1 MSRQEEEEVEK
12 KEYLGGGILGCQKAA
27 EWGAATASIQGSQ
40 QSSTTGDSS
49 REPFFGSGMS
59 RQTTAASENEAQSAS
74 SSMIPV
80 IITTTTAAAAAA
92 AKGKVTF
99 KSLNGVRHCKALR
112 KWSLTTDP
120 NQSLTFVFN
129 YTPEVVEGFQRG
141 TSTILLRVCQ
151 YDAGKHYQEDYLPA
165 TACISTNN
173 GRVSSLLL
181 LNIGTEALRRP
192 VDLGGLL
199 HLGSID
205 PKTVIAGKEPN
216 SVVMHVF
223 LEVMPPTSISYVAG
237 IYLVTW
243 FTWQELLDGFIC
255 SWPVQFGRE
264 INSSTGLTDFFC
276 EFLKLLQN
284 ELQKFTFFLMVSGFT
299 KTITANVFKRAS
311 SKLGTVNRH
320 HTEQDLII
328 NV

>member
-1 MSRQEEEEVEK
+1 MSHHHHQSMSRQEEEEVEK

-27 EWGAATASIQGSQ
+27 EWEAATASIQGSQ

-112 KWSLTTDP
+112 KWSLSKWKKRCFGWHCLDLLLRFNFKLVFLFCFIVSSATDP

-173 GRVSSLLL
+173 GRVSSVS
-181 LNIGTEALRRP
+181 LR
-192 VDLGGLL
+192 VG
-199 HLGSID
+199 
-205 PKTVIAGKEPN
+205 E
-216 SVVMHVF
+216 
-223 LEVMPPTSISYVAG
+223 
-237 IYLVTW
+237 
-243 FTWQELLDGFIC
+243 
-255 SWPVQFGRE
+255 
-264 INSSTGLTDFFC
+264 C
-276 EFLKLLQN
+276 EW
-284 ELQKFTFFLMVSGFT
+284 
-299 KTITANVFKRAS
+299 S
-311 SKLGTVNRH
+311 SKLYC
-320 HTEQDLII
+320 
-328 NV
+328 